1 MGKVTQSQIYART
14 HLDIKPKM
22 RCNGRLLRANYQHDA
37 MIYSLKKNICVDE
50 SLNSPINQIL
60 EISETNERKLSWQYE
75 LTRLENKIKCR
86 KELM

>member
-37 MIYSLKKNICVDE
+37 MIYSLKKIYLRRREPEFSDE
-50 SLNSPINQIL
+50 SNFVNF
-60 EISETNERKLSWQYE
+60 RDK
-75 LTRLENKIKCR
+75 
-86 KELM
+86 